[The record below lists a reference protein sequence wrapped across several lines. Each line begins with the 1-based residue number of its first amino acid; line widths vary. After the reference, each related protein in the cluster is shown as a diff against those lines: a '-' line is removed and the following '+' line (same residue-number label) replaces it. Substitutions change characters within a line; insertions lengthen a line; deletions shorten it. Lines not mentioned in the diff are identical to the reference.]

1 MIPFRRKKFLT
12 LGSLIFFVGI
22 IFQVTTACVQEITP
36 ENFQQI
42 DLPTEFSC
50 LPSPIDFQTAG
61 VFSVVDGDTIKI
73 QLGDNKINV
82 RYIGINAPELDSE
95 EREIAEE
102 ALKFNQQMVENQTV
116 ILYRDTSETDRFGRL
131 LRYVFVGDLFINY
144 EMVRM
149 GYARQRDYPPDSA
162 CKNLFIQAQEEAIS
176 QRRGIWKSE

>member
-1 MIPFRRKKFLT
+1 MIPFRRKKFLA
-12 LGSLIFFVGI
+12 LGSFIFFVGI
-22 IFQVTTACVQEITP
+22 IFQITSACVQEITP
-36 ENFQQI
+36 ENSQQI

-50 LPSPIDFQTAG
+50 LPSPSDSQTAR
-61 VFSVVDGDTIKI
+61 VFSVIDGDTIKI

-102 ALKFNQQMVENQTV
+102 ALKFNQQLVENQTV
-116 ILYRDTSETDRFGRL
+116 TLYRDTSETDRFGRL

-162 CKNLFIQAQEEAIS
+162 CKHLFIQAQEEAIS